1 MLSLGLLTPNDPHF
15 KFKDKQVGPLPL
27 PAFQEPTMSPGACGA
42 FSTKGRKTKYT
53 STGADIAFW
62 A

>member
-1 MLSLGLLTPNDPHF
+1 MLSLGLLTPNDPHS
-15 KFKDKQVGPLPL
+15 KFKVGPLPL
-27 PAFQEPTMSPGACGA
+27 PTLQEPTWSLGACGA
-42 FSTKGRKTKYT
+42 LSTKGRKMKFT